1 MHPTH
6 VDVFGNNHQNTA
18 ATTWTRKMSRT
29 YGSCFTPAGLLYCLV
44 VLLLHRIPSSVANGK
59 VTSSHLV
66 FIASFFCLTLF
77 CLCVWAGLGKSCSL
91 VSLLLPN
98 KMYVALNHEEQHHTT
113 SFLQSSFLFPLP
125 TSICPDKSVADAH
138 PPPPHFSTVNE
149 KQRGK

>member
-1 MHPTH
+1 MHRTH
-6 VDVFGNNHQNTA
+6 VDVFGNTHQTTA

-66 FIASFFCLTLF
+66 FIASFFCL
-77 CLCVWAGLGKSCSL
+77 CVWAGLGKSCSL
-91 VSLLLPN
+91 VSVLFPN
-98 KMYVALNHEEQHHTT
+98 KMHVALNHEEQHHTT

-138 PPPPHFSTVNE
+138 PLPHFSTVNE

>member
-125 TSICPDKSVADAH
+125 TSICPDKSVADA
-138 PPPPHFSTVNE
+138 PTPSPLFN
-149 KQRGK
+149 G